1 MFTIG
6 VTQKLQKELAL
17 DLSSYEEKAQGT
29 AEIWHMN
36 LFKIGRYKGI
46 ALAHD
51 KTLYSLVKIGLKKKD
66 FMNIGEIIRNG
77 LEENMKADG
86 FKKEAINSFMQKGG
100 EMEFTKTHDRSTI
113 GCLNEIIY
121 NVEHFYY
128 HSGGDLLNFNSEEMN
143 HFNNR
148 FIFMKLKGYPVELMK
163 EYVNQG

>member
-6 VTQKLQKELAL
+6 VTQKLQKELML

-86 FKKEAINSFMQKGG
+86 FEKEAINSFMQKGG

-121 NVEHFYY
+121 NVEHFFQT
-128 HSGGDLLNFNSEEMN
+128 GQDLLNFSSEEMN

-148 FIFMKLKGYPVELMK
+148 FIFMKLKGYPFDKMK
-163 EYVNQG
+163 EYLNRG

>member
-6 VTQKLQKELAL
+6 VTQKLQKELML

-77 LEENMKADG
+77 LEENMKVDG
-86 FKKEAINSFMQKGG
+86 FEKEAINSFMQKGG

-121 NVEHFYY
+121 NVEHFFQT
-128 HSGGDLLNFNSEEMN
+128 GQILLNFSSEEMN

-148 FIFMKLKGYPVELMK
+148 FIFMKLKGYPFDKMK
-163 EYVNQG
+163 EYLNRG